1 MLPSSDKNHR
11 YAGTLDNL
19 FSNSYCLQLK
29 VTASSFL
36 LLVFLRGF
44 QGLQQQVLVQ
54 LHLLHFCLRL
64 AKWMSRVEIRVIQ
77 LVGFNR
83 HCCHMLLFQLKY
95 TFSYIHQQFSKAQN
109 LSSEK
114 KTEWTIG
121 FQSQTITCTVSS
133 LLLQWRRNTAS
144 LWFSLFD

>member
-11 YAGTLDNL
+11 NAGTLDNL
-19 FSNSYCLQLK
+19 FSNSYCLQLE

-114 KTEWTIG
+114 K
-121 FQSQTITCTVSS
+121 QSEQLDFRAKRLHAQFPACFCS
-133 LLLQWRRNTAS
+133 
-144 LWFSLFD
+144 